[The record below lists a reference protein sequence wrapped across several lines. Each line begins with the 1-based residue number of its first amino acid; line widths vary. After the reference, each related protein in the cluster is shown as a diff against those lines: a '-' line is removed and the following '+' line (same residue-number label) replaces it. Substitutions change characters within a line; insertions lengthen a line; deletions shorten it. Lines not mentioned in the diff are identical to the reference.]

1 MRNLKEIECNTMDRK
16 IEKKKWTPKKI
27 ALIAA
32 GGIFIFFT
40 LYSFILSDSGSRLNV
55 EKDRI
60 TISTV
65 EQGEFLEFIPVSGSV
80 IPIRTIYLDAV
91 EGGRIQKIHI
101 EDGSFV
107 EEGDTILT
115 LTNNTL
121 QLDVFNR
128 EAQILEQINNLQN
141 TRLSLQQERL
151 RLRDQVLN
159 YEFQMKNRRR
169 VYNQN
174 KELWN
179 KNLISQQEYLDS
191 REAYEQSERQ
201 LDLVSET
208 MRLDSL
214 ATENQLRHIESSL
227 ERMMTNLELV
237 QRSLDYLIVTAP
249 VSGQLTSL
257 NAEVGESKVRGER
270 LGQIDI
276 LEGFR
281 VRASIDEHYIAR
293 INIGQRGEFDF
304 AGQTYTLE
312 ITRVYPQVREGRF
325 EVDMEFVDDE
335 PANIR
340 RGQTLRIRLA
350 LGALEEATLL
360 ARGGFFQRTGGQWVY
375 VVSSSGDQAIKR
387 NIRLGRQN
395 PQYFEVIEGLEPGER
410 VITSSYDGFGDI
422 DRLML
427 R

>member
-1 MRNLKEIECNTMDRK
+1 MDRK
-16 IEKKKWTPKKI
+16 LEKKKWTSKKI
-27 ALIAA
+27 AIITAA
-32 GGIFIFFT
+32 GLFVFFT
-40 LYSFILSDSGSRLNV
+40 LYSLVISESGSRLNV
-55 EKDRI
+55 DRERV

-65 EQGEFLEFIPVSGSV
+65 QLGEFLEFIPVSGTV
-80 IPIRTIYLDAV
+80 IPLRTIYLDAI
-91 EGGRIQKIHI
+91 EGGRVQKIHI
-101 EDGSFV
+101 EDGSFI
-107 EEGDTILT
+107 EQGDTILT

-141 TRLSLQQERL
+141 TRLNLQQQRL
-151 RLRDQVLN
+151 QLRDRVLN
-159 YEFQMKNRRR
+159 HEYQMMNRKRM
-169 VYNQN
+169 YNQN
-174 KELWN
+174 KELWE
-179 KNLISQQEYLDS
+179 KNLISEREYLNS
-191 REAYEQSERQ
+191 KEAYEQTVRQ

-208 MRLDSL
+208 LRLDSL

-227 ERMMTNLELV
+227 TRMMTNLELV
-237 QRSLDYLIVTAP
+237 QRSLDNLVLTAP
-249 VSGQLTSL
+249 VTGQLTSL
-257 NAEVGESKVRGER
+257 NAEIGESKNRGER

-304 AGQTYTLE
+304 AGESYSLE

-325 EVDMEFVDDE
+325 EVDMEFTARE
-335 PANIR
+335 PDNIR

-375 VVSSSGDQAIKR
+375 VVSASGDQAIKR

-395 PQYFEVIEGLEPGER
+395 PQYFEIIEGLEPGER

>member
-1 MRNLKEIECNTMDRK
+1 MDRK
-16 IEKKKWTPKKI
+16 IEKKKWTPKKFV
-27 ALIAA
+27 LLAA
-32 GGIFIFFT
+32 IGLFVF
-40 LYSFILSDSGSRLNV
+40 FILYNLVISESGSRLNV
-55 EKDRI
+55 DLERI

-65 EQGEFLEFIPVSGSV
+65 QLGEFLEFIPVSGTV
-80 IPIRTIYLDAV
+80 IPLRTIYLDAI
-91 EGGRIQKIHI
+91 EGGRVQKIHI
-101 EDGSFV
+101 EDGSFI
-107 EEGDTILT
+107 EQGDTILT

-141 TRLSLQQERL
+141 TRLNLQQQRL
-151 RLRDQVLN
+151 QLRDRVLN
-159 YEFQMKNRRR
+159 HEYQMMNRKRM
-169 VYNQN
+169 YNQN
-174 KELWN
+174 KELWE
-179 KNLISQQEYLDS
+179 KNLISEREYLDS
-191 REAYEQSERQ
+191 KEAYEQTVRQ

-208 MRLDSL
+208 LRLDSL

-227 ERMMTNLELV
+227 TRMMTNLELV
-237 QRSLDYLIVTAP
+237 QRSLDNLVLTAP
-249 VSGQLTSL
+249 VTGQLTSL
-257 NAEVGESKVRGER
+257 NAEIGESKNRGER

-304 AGQTYTLE
+304 AGESYSLE

-325 EVDMEFVDDE
+325 EVDMEFTDRE
-335 PANIR
+335 PDNIR

-375 VVSSSGDQAIKR
+375 VVSASGDQAIKR

-395 PQYFEVIEGLEPGER
+395 PQYFEIIEGLEPGER

-422 DRLML
+422 DRLIL

>member
-1 MRNLKEIECNTMDRK
+1 MDRK
-16 IEKKKWTPKKI
+16 IEKKKWTPKKF

-32 GGIFIFFT
+32 IAIFVFFT
-40 LYSFILSDSGSRLNV
+40 LYSLVISESGSRLNV
-55 EKDRI
+55 DRDRI

-65 EQGEFLEFIPVSGSV
+65 QLGEFLEFIPISGMV
-80 IPIRTIYLDAV
+80 IPLRTIYLDAI
-91 EGGRIQKIHI
+91 EGGRVQKIHI
-101 EDGSFV
+101 EDGSFI
-107 EEGDTILT
+107 EQGDTILT

-141 TRLSLQQERL
+141 TRLNLQQQRL
-151 RLRDQVLN
+151 QLRDRVLN
-159 YEFQMKNRRR
+159 HEYQMMNRKRM
-169 VYNQN
+169 YNQN
-174 KELWN
+174 KELWE
-179 KNLISQQEYLDS
+179 KNLISEREYLDS
-191 REAYEQSERQ
+191 KEAYEQTVRQ

-208 MRLDSL
+208 LRLDSL

-227 ERMMTNLELV
+227 TRMMTNLELV
-237 QRSLDYLIVTAP
+237 QRSLDNLVLTAP
-249 VSGQLTSL
+249 VTGQLTSL
-257 NAEVGESKVRGER
+257 NAEIGESKNRGER

-304 AGQTYTLE
+304 AGESYSLE

-325 EVDMEFVDDE
+325 EVDMEFTDRE
-335 PANIR
+335 PDNIR

-375 VVSSSGDQAIKR
+375 VVSASGDQAMKR
-387 NIRLGRQN
+387 NIRLGKQN
-395 PQYFEVIEGLEPGER
+395 PQYFEIIEGLEPGER

-422 DRLML
+422 DRLVL

>member
-1 MRNLKEIECNTMDRK
+1 MDRK
-16 IEKKKWTPKKI
+16 IDKKKWTPKKI
-27 ALIAA
+27 ALIAVA
-32 GGIFIFFT
+32 GLFIFFT
-40 LYSFILSDSGSRLNV
+40 LYTLVLRDSGSRLNV
-55 EKDRI
+55 DRDRI

-65 EQGEFLEFIPVSGSV
+65 QLGEFLEFIPVSGTV
-80 IPIRTIYLDAV
+80 IPLRTIYLDAI
-91 EGGRIQKIHI
+91 EGGRVQKIHI
-101 EDGSFV
+101 EDGSFI
-107 EEGDTILT
+107 EEDDTILT

-141 TRLSLQQERL
+141 TRLNLQQQRL
-151 RLRDQVLN
+151 QLRDRVLN
-159 YEFQMKNRRR
+159 HEYQMVNRKRM
-169 VYNQN
+169 YNQN
-174 KELWN
+174 KELWA
-179 KNLISQQEYLDS
+179 KNLISEREYLDS
-191 REAYEQSERQ
+191 KEAYEQTVRQ

-208 MRLDSL
+208 LRLDSL

-227 ERMMTNLELV
+227 TRMMTNLELV
-237 QRSLDYLIVTAP
+237 QRSLDNLVLTAP
-249 VSGQLTSL
+249 VTGQLTSL
-257 NAEVGESKVRGER
+257 NAEIGESKSRGER

-281 VRASIDEHYIAR
+281 IRASIDEHYIAR

-304 AGQTYTLE
+304 AGESYSLE

-325 EVDMEFVDDE
+325 EVDMEFTGRE
-335 PANIR
+335 PDNIR

-360 ARGGFFQRTGGQWVY
+360 QRGGFFQRTGGQWVY
-375 VVSSSGDQAIKR
+375 VVSASGDQAMKR

-395 PQYFEVIEGLEPGER
+395 PQYFEIIEGLAPGER

>member
-1 MRNLKEIECNTMDRK
+1 MDRK
-16 IEKKKWTPKKI
+16 IDKKKWTPKKI
-27 ALIAA
+27 ALIAVA
-32 GGIFIFFT
+32 GLFIFFT
-40 LYSFILSDSGSRLNV
+40 LYTLVLRDSGSRLNV
-55 EKDRI
+55 DRDRI

-65 EQGEFLEFIPVSGSV
+65 QLGEFLEFIPVSGTV
-80 IPIRTIYLDAV
+80 IPLRTIYLDAI
-91 EGGRIQKIHI
+91 EGGRVQKIHI
-101 EDGSFV
+101 EDGSFI
-107 EEGDTILT
+107 EEDDTILT

-141 TRLSLQQERL
+141 TRLNLQQQRL
-151 RLRDQVLN
+151 QLRDRVLN
-159 YEFQMKNRRR
+159 HEYQMVNRKRM
-169 VYNQN
+169 YNQN
-174 KELWN
+174 KELWA
-179 KNLISQQEYLDS
+179 KNLISEREYLDS
-191 REAYEQSERQ
+191 KEAYEQTVRQ

-208 MRLDSL
+208 LRLDSL

-227 ERMMTNLELV
+227 TRMMTNLELV
-237 QRSLDYLIVTAP
+237 QRSLDNLVLTAP
-249 VSGQLTSL
+249 VTGQLTSL
-257 NAEVGESKVRGER
+257 NAEIGESKSRGER

-281 VRASIDEHYIAR
+281 IRASIDEHYIAR

-304 AGQTYTLE
+304 AGESYSLE

-325 EVDMEFVDDE
+325 EVDMEFTGRE
-335 PANIR
+335 PDNIR

-375 VVSSSGDQAIKR
+375 VVSASGDQAMKR

-395 PQYFEVIEGLEPGER
+395 PQYFEIIEGLAPGER

>member
-1 MRNLKEIECNTMDRK
+1 MDRK

-27 ALIAA
+27 ALIAFA
-32 GGIFIFFT
+32 AIFIIFT
-40 LYSFILSDSGSRLNV
+40 IYSFVISESGSRLNV
-55 EKDRI
+55 DRERI

-65 EQGEFLEFIPVSGSV
+65 RHGEFLEFIPVSGTV
-80 IPIRTIYLDAV
+80 IPLRTIYMDAI
-91 EGGRIQKIHI
+91 EGGRVEIIHI
-101 EDGSFV
+101 EDGSIV

-115 LTNNTL
+115 LNNSTL
-121 QLDVFNR
+121 QLDVFSR
-128 EAQILEQINNLQN
+128 EAHFLEQINNLQN
-141 TRLSLQQERL
+141 TRLNLQQQRL
-151 RLRDQVLN
+151 RLREQVLS
-159 YEFQMKNRRR
+159 YEYQMKNRKRI
-169 VYNQN
+169 YHQN
-174 KELWN
+174 KELWE
-179 KNLISQQEYLDS
+179 KNLISEQEYLDS
-191 REAYEQSERQ
+191 QEAYEQMERQ
-201 LDLVSET
+201 LTLVAET
-208 MRLDSL
+208 LRLDSL
-214 ATENQLRHIESSL
+214 ATEHQLRHIESSL

-237 QRSLDYLIVTAP
+237 RGSLDNLVLTAP

-257 NAEVGESKVRGER
+257 NAEIGESKNRGER

-304 AGQTYTLE
+304 AGQSYTLE

-325 EVDMEFVDDE
+325 EVDMEFVGAE
-335 PANIR
+335 PDNIR

-350 LGALEEATLL
+350 LGALEDAILL
-360 ARGGFFQRTGGQWVY
+360 SRGGFFQRTGGQWVY
-375 VVSSSGDQAIKR
+375 VVSASGDQAIKR

-395 PQYFEVIEGLEPGER
+395 PQYFEVIEGLEPGEQ

-422 DRLML
+422 DRLIL

>member
-1 MRNLKEIECNTMDRK
+1 MDRK

-27 ALIAA
+27 ALIAVA
-32 GGIFIFFT
+32 GLFIFFT
-40 LYSFILSDSGSRLNV
+40 LYSFILSERESRLNV
-55 EKDRI
+55 DRERI

-65 EQGEFLEFIPVSGSV
+65 QQGEFLEFIPVSGTV
-80 IPIRTIYLDAV
+80 IPLRTIYLDAI
-91 EGGRIQKIHI
+91 EGGRVAKIHI
-101 EDGSFV
+101 EDGSFI

-115 LTNNTL
+115 LTNNML

-141 TRLSLQQERL
+141 TRLNLQQERL
-151 RLRDQVLN
+151 RVRDQVLN
-159 YEFQMKNRRR
+159 YEYQMMNRKRL
-169 VYNQN
+169 YEKD
-174 KELWN
+174 KELWS
-179 KNLISQQEYLDS
+179 KNLISKYEYLDS
-191 REAYEQSERQ
+191 KEAYEQTVRQ

-208 MRLDSL
+208 LRLDSL

-237 QRSLDYLIVTAP
+237 RRSLDNLVLTAP
-249 VSGQLTSL
+249 VTGQLTSL
-257 NAEVGESKVRGER
+257 NAEIGESKNRGER

-325 EVDMEFVDDE
+325 EVDMEFTDRE
-335 PANIR
+335 PDNIR

-350 LGALEEATLL
+350 LGALEEAMLL

-375 VVSSSGDQAIKR
+375 VLSASGDQAIKR

-422 DRLML
+422 DRLVL

>member
-1 MRNLKEIECNTMDRK
+1 MDRK
-16 IEKKKWTPKKI
+16 IEKKKWPPKKL
-27 ALIAA
+27 ALIAVVA
-32 GGIFIFFT
+32 IFIFFA
-40 LYSFILSDSGSRLNV
+40 LYSFVFSDSSSRLNV

-65 EQGEFLEFIPVSGSV
+65 ELGEFLEFIPVSGSV
-80 IPIRTIYLDAV
+80 IPLRTIYLDAV
-91 EGGRIQKIHI
+91 EGGRVQKIHI
-101 EDGSFV
+101 QDGSFV

-115 LTNNTL
+115 LTNSTL

-141 TRLSLQQERL
+141 TRLNLQQERL

-159 YEFQMKNRRR
+159 HEFQMKNRRR
-169 VYNQN
+169 VYYQN
-174 KELWN
+174 RELWN
-179 KNLISQQEYLDS
+179 KNLISEREYHDS
-191 REAYEQSERQ
+191 KDAFEQSERQ
-201 LDLVSET
+201 VELVSET

-214 ATENQLRHIESSL
+214 ATENQLKHIESSL
-227 ERMMTNLELV
+227 ERMMTNLDLV
-237 QRSLDYLIVTAP
+237 QRSLDNLVVSAP

-257 NAEVGESKVRGER
+257 NAEIGESKVRGER
-270 LGQIDI
+270 LGQVDI

-304 AGQTYTLE
+304 AGQTYSLE
-312 ITRVYPQVREGRF
+312 ISRVYPQVREGRF
-325 EVDMEFVDDE
+325 EVDMDFVDEE
-335 PANIR
+335 PGNIR

-375 VVSSSGDQAIKR
+375 VVGPSGDIAVR
-387 NIRLGRQN
+387 RSIRLGRQN
-395 PQYFEVIEGLEPGER
+395 PQFFEVMEGLEIGEN
-410 VITSSYDGFGDI
+410 VITSSYDSFGDI
-422 DRLML
+422 DKLIL
-427 R
+427 K

>member
-1 MRNLKEIECNTMDRK
+1 MDRK
-16 IEKKKWTPKKI
+16 IEKKKWTPKKFV
-27 ALIAA
+27 LLAA
-32 GGIFIFFT
+32 IGLFVF
-40 LYSFILSDSGSRLNV
+40 FILYNLVISESGSRLNV
-55 EKDRI
+55 DLERI

-65 EQGEFLEFIPVSGSV
+65 QLGEFLEFIPVSGTV
-80 IPIRTIYLDAV
+80 IPLRTIYLDAI
-91 EGGRIQKIHI
+91 EGGRVQKIHI
-101 EDGSFV
+101 EDGSFI
-107 EEGDTILT
+107 EQGDTILT

-141 TRLSLQQERL
+141 TRLNLQQQRL
-151 RLRDQVLN
+151 QLRDRVLN
-159 YEFQMKNRRR
+159 HEYQMMNRKRM
-169 VYNQN
+169 YNQN
-174 KELWN
+174 KELWE
-179 KNLISQQEYLDS
+179 KNLISEREYLDS
-191 REAYEQSERQ
+191 KEAYEQTVRQ

-208 MRLDSL
+208 LRLDSL

-227 ERMMTNLELV
+227 TRMMTNLELV
-237 QRSLDYLIVTAP
+237 QRSLDNLVLTAP
-249 VSGQLTSL
+249 VTGQLTSL
-257 NAEVGESKVRGER
+257 NAEIGESKNRGER

-304 AGQTYTLE
+304 AGESYSLE

-325 EVDMEFVDDE
+325 EVDMEFTDRE
-335 PANIR
+335 PDNIR

-375 VVSSSGDQAIKR
+375 VVSASGNQAIKR

-395 PQYFEVIEGLEPGER
+395 PQYFEIIEGLEPGER

-422 DRLML
+422 DRLIL

>member
-1 MRNLKEIECNTMDRK
+1 MDRK

-27 ALIAA
+27 ALIAFTA
-32 GGIFIFFT
+32 LFIIFTI
-40 LYSFILSDSGSRLNV
+40 YSFVISESGSRLNV
-55 EKDRI
+55 DRDRI

-65 EQGEFLEFIPVSGSV
+65 RHGEFLEFIPVSGTV
-80 IPIRTIYLDAV
+80 IPLRTIYMDAI
-91 EGGRIQKIHI
+91 EGGRVEKIHI
-101 EDGSFV
+101 EDGSIV

-115 LTNNTL
+115 LNNSTL
-121 QLDVFNR
+121 QLDVFSR
-128 EAQILEQINNLQN
+128 EAHFLEQINNLQN
-141 TRLSLQQERL
+141 TRLNLQQQRL
-151 RLRDQVLN
+151 RLREQVLS
-159 YEFQMKNRRR
+159 YEYQMKNRKRI
-169 VYNQN
+169 YHQN
-174 KELWN
+174 EELWE
-179 KNLISQQEYLDS
+179 KNLISEQEYLDS
-191 REAYEQSERQ
+191 REAYEQMERQ
-201 LDLVSET
+201 LMLVAET
-208 MRLDSL
+208 LRLDSL

-237 QRSLDYLIVTAP
+237 RGSLHNLILTAP

-257 NAEVGESKVRGER
+257 NAEIGASKSRGER

-325 EVDMEFVDDE
+325 EVDMEFVGDE
-335 PANIR
+335 PDNIR

-350 LGALEEATLL
+350 LGALEDAILL

-375 VVSSSGDQAIKR
+375 VVSASGDQAIKR

-395 PQYFEVIEGLEPGER
+395 PQYFEVIEGLEPGEQ

>member
-1 MRNLKEIECNTMDRK
+1 MDRK
-16 IEKKKWTPKKI
+16 IERKKWTPKKI
-27 ALIAA
+27 ALIAVV
-32 GGIFIFFT
+32 GFFVFFT
-40 LYSFILSDSGSRLNV
+40 LYSFVISESGSRLNV
-55 EKDRI
+55 DRDRI

-65 EQGEFLEFIPVSGSV
+65 QQGEFLEFIPVSGTV
-80 IPIRTIYLDAV
+80 IPLRTIYLDAV
-91 EGGRIQKIHI
+91 EGGRVQKIHI

-141 TRLSLQQERL
+141 TRLNLQQQRL
-151 RLRDQVLN
+151 QLRDQVLN
-159 YEFQMKNRRR
+159 HEYQMMNRKRI
-169 VYNQN
+169 YNQN
-174 KELWN
+174 KELWE
-179 KNLISQQEYLDS
+179 KQLISEREYLDS
-191 REAYEQSERQ
+191 KEAYEQTIRQ

-208 MRLDSL
+208 LRLDSL
-214 ATENQLRHIESSL
+214 ATESQLRHIESSL
-227 ERMMTNLELV
+227 TRMMTNLELV
-237 QRSLDYLIVTAP
+237 QRSLDNLVLTAP
-249 VSGQLTSL
+249 VNGQLTSL
-257 NAEVGESKVRGER
+257 NAEIGESKVRGER
-270 LGQIDI
+270 LGQVDI

-312 ITRVYPQVREGRF
+312 ITRVYPQVRDGRF
-325 EVDMEFVDDE
+325 EVDLEFIGDE

-350 LGALEEATLL
+350 LGALEQATLL

-375 VVSSSGDQAIKR
+375 VVSTSGDQAIKR

-395 PQYFEVIEGLEPGER
+395 PQYFEVIEGLEPGEQ

-422 DRLML
+422 DRLIL